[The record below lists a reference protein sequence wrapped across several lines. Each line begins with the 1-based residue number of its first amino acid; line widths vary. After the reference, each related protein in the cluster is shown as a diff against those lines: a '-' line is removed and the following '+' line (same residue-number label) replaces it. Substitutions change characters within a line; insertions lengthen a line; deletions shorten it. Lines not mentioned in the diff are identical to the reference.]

1 MIDWGFN
8 RVGTVQVSNRT
19 DIMEAQRETDTK
31 LSFKL
36 SDFYGSD
43 AIAQLELDRLINKGR
58 CDKETEAEIS
68 VTFRFTREFM
78 KYMGTFPQYSLTILA
93 ARTINVRDHP

>member
-1 MIDWGFN
+1 M
-8 RVGTVQVSNRT
+8 GTVQVSNRT

-68 VTFRFTREFM
+68 VSFRFTREFM

-93 ARTINVRDHP
+93 ARTINVMDHP